1 MFFGFILKRV
11 NGNKISVINRNVEVV
26 NQTHY
31 EYFFL
36 KLFDASR
43 QRMLDLD
50 DDRSK
55 NTQFLGLTPP
65 KKQYLNLRR
74 LNSMTSV

>member
-11 NGNKISVINRNVEVV
+11 NGNKISVINRNVELV

-65 KKQYLNLRR
+65 KKQYLNLR
-74 LNSMTSV
+74 